1 MFHRVAAIALTLAAC
16 SVTAHS
22 QDVTPAEKPPT
33 VEEIA
38 AARSYA
44 DQLIVTAHA
53 ALHFE
58 NITTDAS
65 PTVRHK
71 ASGMTCAFSNPE
83 YDKITIYPAQG
94 LIREGDDVG
103 CNTRLLEV
111 DFSNYATRYA
121 RQFSEE
127 AVIQDAMRAIVQRWP
142 GAKPHTEG
150 LITASVNEA
159 PPQKIAAYDIEVGD
173 RPMLTLVLVTHQG
186 EWSFKGRVTGPS
198 QEDTPTNLLG
208 AIMFSR
214 SLPAEKTTP

>member
-44 DQLIVTAHA
+44 DQLIATAHA

-83 YDKITIYPAQG
+83 YDKITIP
-94 LIREGDDVG
+94 L
-103 CNTRLLEV
+103 
-111 DFSNYATRYA
+111 
-121 RQFSEE
+121 
-127 AVIQDAMRAIVQRWP
+127 RA
-142 GAKPHTEG
+142 
-150 LITASVNEA
+150 S
-159 PPQKIAAYDIEVGD
+159 
-173 RPMLTLVLVTHQG
+173 
-186 EWSFKGRVTGPS
+186 
-198 QEDTPTNLLG
+198 
-208 AIMFSR
+208 
-214 SLPAEKTTP
+214 